1 LGEHIRTALE
11 GEIRYIDRTNP
22 QASESFQISAGYLEL
37 KAQVRS
43 LVHLNPYFHLGIHL
57 RDKEILS
64 EQGEVIPVHPS
75 ALLDI
80 TPAPV

>member
-1 LGEHIRTALE
+1 LGEQIRTALE
-11 GEIRYIDRTNP
+11 GEIRSLDRTNP

-43 LVHLNPYFHLGIHL
+43 LVRLYPFFHYGLNLSV
-57 RDKEILS
+57 KKILS